1 MLLPP
6 GVHLLIDDCSAGFQG
21 GVVVLVIGD
30 VEDDFL
36 HALGEVVLHQV
47 HHLWLGKRGVL
58 PEICADVD
66 GLAYLHQ
73 HGGAESE
80 EVAVFQTD
88 RHYVQGQAAVHEFLG
103 LECDPENAFG
113 QWQQRVLCLMPPFG
127 QYAEGYLVEQ
137 HVHALVDDLGVLA
150 HLVHTVADAH
160 DGHYLQETEDFRDFG
175 IPENVGPGHEYFLF
189 AVHGQ
194 NHQRVHQ
201 GVCMVRGVDDGS
213 VGWYL
218 FKSHVFYPAVCH
230 PQHEVDVVP
239 EEGVEPVEVLNFSV
253 FLLTHCP

>member
-73 HGGAESE
+73 HGGAE
-80 EVAVFQTD
+80 FQTD
-88 RHYVQGQAAVHEFLG
+88 RHDVQGQAAVHEFLG
-103 LECDPENAFG
+103 LECDPEYAFG
-113 QWQQRVLCLMPPFG
+113 QGQQRVLGLMPSFG
-127 QYAEGYLVEQ
+127 QDAEGYLVHE

-150 HLVHTVADAH
+150 HLVHAVADAH
-160 DGHYLQETEDFRDFG
+160 DGHDLQEAENLRDFG
-175 IPENVGPGHEYFLF
+175 VPENVGPGYEYLLL

-194 NHQRVHQ
+194 NDQCVHK
-201 GVCMVRGVDDGS
+201 GVCVVRGVDDSPVSG
-213 VGWYL
+213 YFL
-218 FKSHVFYPAVCH
+218 QSHVFYPAVCH

-239 EEGVEPVEVLNFSV
+239 KEGVEPVEVLNFPV
-253 FLLTHCP
+253 FLLTHCS